1 MRLFVGVELDDR
13 VRSAA
18 AEIAESLK
26 RSLGRHVEARWIAP
40 ENLHLTLWFLG
51 EVEESRVEAVT
62 RALDTP
68 FRETAFDLEIDGAG
82 VFPPS
87 GAPRVLWLGV
97 AAGAGALTRLNE
109 ELATRLP
116 PLGFEP
122 ERRAYSAH
130 LTIARIKDAPRRSSS
145 REIREAIRKEPAR
158 AGRCRIGA
166 ITLFRSRLS
175 PKGAS
180 YEALLRVPLK
190 QV

>member
-1 MRLFVGVELDDR
+1 MRLFVGIELDDR

-18 AEIAESLK
+18 AEIAGSLA
-26 RSLGRHVEARWIAP
+26 RDLARHVEARWIASA
-40 ENLHLTLWFLG
+40 NLHITLWFLG

-62 RALDTP
+62 RALDAP
-68 FRETAFDLEIDGAG
+68 FRERAFDLEISGAG

-87 GAPRVLWLGV
+87 GPPRVLWLGV
-97 AAGAGALTRLNE
+97 TAGADSLVRLNE
-109 ELATRLP
+109 QLGTRLP

-122 ERRAYSAH
+122 ERRTYSAH
-130 LTIARIKDAPRRSSS
+130 LTIARIKDLARGTSS
-145 REIREAIRKEPAR
+145 RDIREAVRKETAR

-166 ITLFRSRLS
+166 VTLFRSRLS

-190 QV
+190 